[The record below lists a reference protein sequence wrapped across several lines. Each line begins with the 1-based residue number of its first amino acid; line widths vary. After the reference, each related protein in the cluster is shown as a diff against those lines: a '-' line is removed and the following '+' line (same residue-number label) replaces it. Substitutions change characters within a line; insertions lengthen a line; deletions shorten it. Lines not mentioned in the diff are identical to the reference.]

1 MFQKL
6 KRKCRP
12 TTILLA
18 IGFSISIMSVLVG
31 ISAINDILTSLA
43 EADQEIPIFNTM
55 QNTGISLALSIYLF
69 SIVNCLV
76 VTNYWIITKR
86 RDMAIRKAFGWS
98 NYNLICA
105 VGIRNGRNIACQPL
119 HRVSFNRG
127 VFTHDR
133 GYYIHSY
140 NTFFPMWYASALAF
154 YIGDFRYHSCYSH
167 FENTP
172 SGGDF
177 INETFKIIYQ
187 GNRKNKFF
195 SILILLVCVIAMQTV
210 LSAITNATSAAYQQ
224 KIFESNIGVDME
236 QVLHL
241 DTNIQKK
248 ARSLQM

>member
-86 RDMAIRKAFGWS
+86 RDIKAFGWS

-105 VGIRNGRNIACQPL
+105 V
-119 HRVSFNRG
+119 VSE
-127 VFTHDR
+127 
-133 GYYIHSY
+133 
-140 NTFFPMWYASALAF
+140 MA
-154 YIGDFRYHSCYSH
+154 
-167 FENTP
+167 E
-172 SGGDF
+172 
-177 INETFKIIYQ
+177 
-187 GNRKNKFF
+187 
-195 SILILLVCVIAMQTV
+195 ILLVSLCIGFLLIEVFSRMTEGIISIHITPFFLCGTLLLLLFTLVISVIIPVIRILKIHPAE
-210 LSAITNATSAAYQQ
+210 AIS
-224 KIFESNIGVDME
+224 
-236 QVLHL
+236 
-241 DTNIQKK
+241 
-248 ARSLQM
+248 

>member
-105 VGIRNGRNIACQPL
+105 VVSEMAEILLVNRYTY
-119 HRVSFNRG
+119 RVSFNRG

-140 NTFFPMWYASALAF
+140 NTFFLCGTLLLLLFTLVISVIIPVIRIL
-154 YIGDFRYHSCYSH
+154 
-167 FENTP
+167 
-172 SGGDF
+172 
-177 INETFKIIYQ
+177 KIHP
-187 GNRKNKFF
+187 
-195 SILILLVCVIAMQTV
+195 AE
-210 LSAITNATSAAYQQ
+210 AIS
-224 KIFESNIGVDME
+224 
-236 QVLHL
+236 
-241 DTNIQKK
+241 
-248 ARSLQM
+248 

>member
-69 SIVNCLV
+69 SIANCLV

-105 VGIRNGRNIACQPL
+105 V
-119 HRVSFNRG
+119 VSE
-127 VFTHDR
+127 
-133 GYYIHSY
+133 
-140 NTFFPMWYASALAF
+140 MA
-154 YIGDFRYHSCYSH
+154 
-167 FENTP
+167 E
-172 SGGDF
+172 
-177 INETFKIIYQ
+177 
-187 GNRKNKFF
+187 
-195 SILILLVCVIAMQTV
+195 ILLVSLCIGFLLIEVFSRMTEGIISIHITPFFLSNNCLIKICVANCNCKRVCSIVWLWNFFKPQNC
-210 LSAITNATSAAYQQ
+210 LNHKLNLGFLCPSIS
-224 KIFESNIGVDME
+224 S
-236 QVLHL
+236 
-241 DTNIQKK
+241 
-248 ARSLQM
+248 